1 MTIIYSLGKKL
12 ALLLGFIL
20 LLLTVTFFAMKA
32 IPGDP
37 FQDEQG
43 IPPEVLQNVRAH
55 WGLEDPLWEQYK
67 RYITACATFTFGPS
81 LRYQEHRVEEII
93 ERGIPISF
101 YLGLQA
107 LLIAIPFGILIG
119 WVLAMFYGH
128 NAEAWLLIFSSVGV
142 SIPTFVSAASLQY
155 FFGIL
160 YPLFPVARWGS
171 SMHTVLPSLALALIP
186 TFQIARLM
194 RASLIEVY
202 RQPYIWTA
210 RMKGLTEFQVF
221 FRHALKNSILPLLG
235 FIGPTAANILVGSF
249 VVERIFGIPGLGQWF
264 VNAVLNR
271 DYPLIGAMTLL
282 YSVVLFSIHIF
293 IELVQIYLDPR
304 KRTHVAVRK

>member
-1 MTIIYSLGKKL
+1 MAYSVYFIGKKL
-12 ALLLGFIL
+12 FLLVGFIL
-20 LLLTVTFFAMKA
+20 LILTLTFLAMKC

-43 IPPEVLQNVRAH
+43 IPPEVLRNVRAH

-67 RYITACATFTFGPS
+67 RHIASCCTFTFGPS

-93 ERGIPISF
+93 AQSIPISF
-101 YLGLQA
+101 YLGFQA
-107 LLIAIPFGILIG
+107 LLIAIPLGVMIG
-119 WVLAMFYGH
+119 GLLAKLHGNRHEFIF
-128 NAEAWLLIFSSVGV
+128 LLVASLGV

-155 FFGIL
+155 LFGIL
-160 YPLFPVARWGS
+160 LPYFPVARWGS
-171 SMHTVLPSLALALIP
+171 FMHTSLPSMALALIP
-186 TFQIARLM
+186 TFQIARLI
-194 RASLIEVY
+194 RASLIDVFQ
-202 RQPYIWTA
+202 QPYIWTA
-210 RMKGLTEFQVF
+210 RMKGLTEGQVF
-221 FRHALKNSILPLLG
+221 YRHAVKNALLPILS

-282 YSVVLFSIHIF
+282 YSIVLFSIHVF
-293 IELVQIYLDPR
+293 VELLQAKLDPR
-304 KRTHVAVRK
+304 RGHELSTI